1 MANTPFVFEH
11 LPHAPMPDIWSKLRH
26 QSLGRA
32 LTPAERAFADAL
44 EASFARG
51 THDFAAVCA
60 DLRAAKVAGPSSG
73 RTDWTPATLEA
84 ELSLLNAD
92 LDGAYAAHGLGA

>member
-1 MANTPFVFEH
+1 
-11 LPHAPMPDIWSKLRH
+11 MPDIWSKLRH

-32 LTPAERAFADAL
+32 VSPAERAFADAL

-60 DLRAAKVAGPSSG
+60 DLTAAGVAGPITG
-73 RTDWTPATLEA
+73 IVAWTPAALEA
-84 ELSLLNAD
+84 ELSQLNAD
-92 LDGAYAAHGLGA
+92 LDEAYAKHGLGA